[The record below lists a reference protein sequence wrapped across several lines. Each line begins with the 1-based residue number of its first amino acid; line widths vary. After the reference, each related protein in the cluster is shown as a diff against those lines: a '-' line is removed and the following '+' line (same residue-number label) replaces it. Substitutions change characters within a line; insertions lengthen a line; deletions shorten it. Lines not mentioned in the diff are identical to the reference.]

1 MRRVDASPGSN
12 PGRAGGATANA
23 LKAVVASGFE
33 ETDDDDAHTD
43 VPALK
48 KHQKKASATKND
60 PVDSKCAP

>member
-23 LKAVVASGFE
+23 PKPCVASGFE

-48 KHQKKASATKND
+48 KHQKKSFGDK
-60 PVDSKCAP
+60 K